1 LEEEILSK
9 SKPISYVIDWLS
21 VTKMLIDKTI
31 SSYNTKTSS
40 DLMVAAMRHHP
51 VRRNM
56 DLSEKKPSNQNQ
68 KPVIATETAAQ
79 SRRFVPKKKKGS
91 AGKGKNRKG
100 KQPAPKAK
108 KTNTIVNVKG

>member
-1 LEEEILSK
+1 
-9 SKPISYVIDWLS
+9 
-21 VTKMLIDKTI
+21 
-31 SSYNTKTSS
+31 
-40 DLMVAAMRHHP
+40 MVAAMRHHP

-56 DLSEKKPSNQNQ
+56 DLSEKKPSNQ
-68 KPVIATETAAQ
+68 KHEIATETAAQ

>member
-1 LEEEILSK
+1 
-9 SKPISYVIDWLS
+9 
-21 VTKMLIDKTI
+21 
-31 SSYNTKTSS
+31 
-40 DLMVAAMRHHP
+40 MRHHP

-68 KPVIATETAAQ
+68 KHEIATETAAQ
-79 SRRFVPKKKKGS
+79 SRRFVPKKS